1 MFEDRLDVSSAFFL
15 YCFLPITFLLLLAF
29 IVKFVSRTYFL
40 YSKQEDLSSHEE
52 CDHYLRCQSCNSVTG
67 HVNDTCIICGSEYE
81 PMFVYET
88 KSSLEHKKQSLEHTG
103 SMVKKRILNNSFT
116 IPSRVSNF
124 NSKVSNLPSKK
135 LSDSDSVNTS
145 FGTSSSYSGDSV
157 SSAVSTAIIVSSF
170 SGDSRSDINS
180 DDY

>member
-15 YCFLPITFLLLLAF
+15 YCFLPITSLLLLAL

-67 HVNDTCIICGSEYE
+67 HVDDTCIICGSDYE

-88 KSSLEHKKQSLEHTG
+88 KTSLEHKKQSLEHTG

-116 IPSRVSNF
+116 ISSRVSNL

-135 LSDSDSVNTS
+135 LSVSDSVNNP
-145 FGTSSSYSGDSV
+145 FVVNDSYSGDSV
-157 SSAVSTAIIVSSF
+157 SSAVIVSSL
-170 SGDSRSDINS
+170 S
-180 DDY
+180 DDSCSVNNYDSY